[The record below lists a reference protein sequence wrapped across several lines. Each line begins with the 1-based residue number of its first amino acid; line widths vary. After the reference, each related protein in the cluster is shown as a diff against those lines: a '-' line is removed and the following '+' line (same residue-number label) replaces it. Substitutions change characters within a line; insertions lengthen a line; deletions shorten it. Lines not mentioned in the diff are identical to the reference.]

1 MSSGR
6 VLAFDFGLNHIG
18 VAVGTESLCSAQAL
32 TAIKAQNGI
41 PNEQQM
47 EAVFKEWQPDY
58 LVVGMPLNMDGSNE
72 VMTNR
77 AKKFGRRL
85 MTKYGIRVYFKDERL
100 SSVEAKD
107 EIFNYHGGYRTLVK
121 NKGKID
127 ATAAKIILESFFEA
141 GGSAAGFDYSDP
153 VGKKQD

>member
-1 MSSGR
+1 MSGGR

-18 VAVGTESLCSAQAL
+18 VAVGNESIGSVQAL

-58 LVVGMPLNMDGSNE
+58 IVVGFPLNMDGSSE
-72 VMTNR
+72 LMTNR
-77 AKKFGRRL
+77 ARKFGHRL
-85 MTKYGIRVYFKDERL
+85 MSKYRIRVYFKDERL

-107 EIFNYHGGYRTLVK
+107 EIFHHQGGYRALVK

-127 ATAAKIILESFFEA
+127 ATAAKIILESFFDV
-141 GGSAAGFDYSDP
+141 GGRNSDCDFSDP
-153 VGKKQD
+153 IGKQA